1 MSFIM
6 VSYRSLPVPIKKLI
20 KEADFEALNTELE
33 KARYS
38 AAVRLAAKHHYEQ
51 QNTGKT
57 NDE

>member
-20 KEADFEALNTELE
+20 KEADFEALNSELE

-38 AAVRLAAKHHYEQ
+38 APVRLAAKHHYIQ
-51 QNTGKT
+51 QNTGK
-57 NDE
+57 NK

>member
-20 KEADFEALNTELE
+20 QDGDFEALNNELA
-33 KARYS
+33 KTRYS

-51 QNTGKT
+51 QRTVGNKK
-57 NDE
+57 